1 MHERQVVVLGDIS
14 NAEEGHV
21 VGSLGNYEEEDLGFG
36 HSLPEPN

>member
-21 VGSLGNYEEEDLGFG
+21 VGSPGRGAQLGGRR
-36 HSLPEPN
+36 SWIRA